1 MSAGTGMGISLTT
14 ITTDLQ
20 CPLGFIH
27 TEPAAV
33 GGMGATE
40 YIYISVRFSDLDAQI
55 DAAVGAAIPAAQ
67 GGPIGAGDIRVG
79 SVMSKPDAIA
89 NVAMP
94 YDRVRFCDAT
104 ASPASGSNVVGVSQ
118 QAWTWLDHYPNG
130 PGAADELFGFV
141 LRTGHGLVRHTG
153 ALIGEAL
160 IPFAPGAVPQPDVG
174 EGTVKAVL
182 TDVSFGNVVGVPPGA
197 NLNVQAFLHCPG

>member
-14 ITTDLQ
+14 ITTDAQ
-20 CPLGFIH
+20 APLGFIH
-27 TEPAAV
+27 TEPASV

-40 YIYISVRFSDLDAQI
+40 YIYISVRFSDVAAQI
-55 DAAVGAAIPAAQ
+55 DAATGAAIPAAQ

-79 SVMSKPDAIA
+79 SVMSKPDAAA
-89 NVAMP
+89 NTAMP
-94 YDRVRFCDAT
+94 YSRVLFCDGT
-104 ASPASGSNVVGVSQ
+104 GGPTSGSNVVGVSQ
-118 QAWTWLDHYPNG
+118 QVWTWLDHYPNG
-130 PGAADELFGFV
+130 AGANDELFGFV

-160 IPFAPGAVPQPDVG
+160 IPFAPGAIPQPDVG
-174 EGTVKAVL
+174 EGTVKAAL
-182 TDVSFGNVVGVPPGA
+182 TDVSFGNVVGVPPIA